1 MGDFKNK
8 FRILGEKLGLVSAK
22 IETIEKPGSADDIK
36 SWLANKVAAVVKTDA
51 SRVEFDTSFAHL
63 GLDSLA
69 AITISGELE
78 QWLEMEIDATILYQY
93 PTIEELSG
101 YLIEEMARN

>member
-1 MGDFKNK
+1 M
-8 FRILGEKLGLVSAK
+8 LGERFGLVSPV

-36 SWLANKVAAVVKTDA
+36 WWLANKVAAVLKIDA
-51 SRVEFDTSFAHL
+51 SAIEFNTSFAKL

-69 AITISGELE
+69 AITISGDLE

-93 PTIEELSG
+93 STIEELSE
-101 YLIEEMARN
+101 YLIQEIARK

>member
-1 MGDFKNK
+1 MDKFKRI
-8 FRILGEKLGLVSAK
+8 FRILGEKFGLVSPE
-22 IETIEKPGSADDIK
+22 IESIEKPGSADDIK
-36 SWLANKVAAVVKTDA
+36 WWLANKVAAVLKIDA
-51 SRVEFDTSFAHL
+51 SGVEFNTSFAKL

-93 PTIEELSG
+93 PTIEELSE
-101 YLIEEMARN
+101 YLIEKMAQN